1 MTIYPHEAFVY
12 LWHHGPTKT
21 YYLGF
26 HRGTPDDGYAHSS
39 GVLPVWDANN
49 PPPGWRRRILAYGTR
64 HEMYELE
71 GILLKKRKHHF
82 TIRYHN
88 KAVWGGK
95 YPFIEKLSEEHKRKI
110 GKSLSGENNPNYG
123 GLKEQT
129 KQKIK
134 ESMQGTRVGEDNP
147 MYGKSQK
154 ESTRNKIAAKAR
166 ERKRGW
172 VTEPDGTTHLIDP
185 TTFVLPE
192 GWIRGRGKYTPVNK
206 GKSRTIRHDLVT
218 PPLIGL

>member
-21 YYLGF
+21 YYLGM
-26 HRGTPDDGYAHSS
+26 HKGRPDDGYAHSS
-39 GVLPVWDANN
+39 SVLPKMDGNN

-64 HEMYELE
+64 TEMYELE
-71 GILLKKRKHHF
+71 GILLRKRKHHF
-82 TIRYHN
+82 TTRYHN
-88 KAVWGGK
+88 KALWGGK
-95 YPFIEKLSEEHKRKI
+95 YPFQETLSEEHKRKI
-110 GKSLSGENNPNYG
+110 AIANSGKNNPNYG

-134 ESMQGTRVGEDNP
+134 EAMQGTRVGEDNP
-147 MYGKSQK
+147 MYGRQQK

-166 ERKRGW
+166 ARRRGW
-172 VTEPDGTTHLIDP
+172 VMEPNGTTHLIDP
-185 TTFVLPE
+185 TTFVLPD
-192 GWIRGRGKYTPVNK
+192 GWIRGRQRSTLAPRKTK
-206 GKSRTIRHDLVT
+206 KAHDLVT